1 MGRSNGIS
9 GFLSLLRAGSA
20 ATAFG
25 AAILS
30 CSDSATAPSALSTR
44 DPALDG
50 VKVVVVHIPD
60 SLKFSRLL
68 AGGNK
73 VPGATSF
80 SHGVTVAANVSVAP
94 STAAASVS
102 AAPSA
107 YTVSTVPF
115 TPEPSPSNVLIST
128 QPGNPAIDCG
138 ECVAFHVP
146 IGFPFTFYG
155 NTYSEIQVSSNGLT
169 GFGSALGTEALP
181 QDGCCSGWGI
191 PSNDPNAM
199 YNNIIAL
206 AWTDWTP
213 SASTPVT
220 VETQGTAPNRK
231 FVLQWN
237 NVPEY
242 IPGTG
247 RLTAQL
253 VLSEGSSDITMYTTS
268 MNVTNQWHMVTQG
281 IQNAT
286 GSEAEYLPPVNAADP
301 GRVQTQ
307 FSLSNDAIRFRI
319 NRNPITITAPPN
331 LQLGTNAGVCFATVA
346 LTQPTVAGG
355 GAGLVVAGQ
364 RNDKLALNADYPKG
378 VTTITWTATD
388 AAGTTEFATQTVTV
402 ADHEPPHITLPPNV
416 VVPNDPGLATAV
428 VNVGVAQVDDN
439 CPNFSISSPA
449 NGVYPVGTTS
459 VVWTATD
466 AAGNTSTA
474 TQLVTVKDV
483 EAPTI
488 SLPASGL
495 TVNATSPAGA
505 VVSFASYAHDNVGVA
520 SFSCTRVS
528 GTTFPIGRT
537 TVSCSAVDA
546 AGNSSAPATIS
557 VTVLGA
563 AQQLVNLME
572 SIKGLLPIGAGESD
586 DHGGN
591 VDRGN
596 NVDHGDNSDHRG
608 DPRSGPHGDQVFSA
622 LSSGLGNS
630 RSTRGACPALN
641 VIAALVRAKTSAVIP
656 AAKSAQILADVAR
669 IKNVIPCR

>member
-9 GFLSLLRAGSA
+9 GFFSLLRAGSA
-20 ATAFG
+20 TITFA

-30 CSDSATAPSALSTR
+30 CSDSATAPSSALSTR

-50 VKVVVVHIPD
+50 VKVVVVHVPD

-138 ECVAFHVP
+138 DCVAFHVP

-169 GFGSALGTEALP
+169 GFGSALGTEAAP

-199 YNNIIAL
+199 YNNIIAP

-213 SASTPVT
+213 SASAPVT

-268 MNVTNQWHMVTQG
+268 MNVTNQWHLVTQG

-286 GSEAEYLPPVNAADP
+286 GSEAEYFPDVVS
-301 GRVQTQ
+301 RVQSQ

-364 RNDKLALNADYPKG
+364 RNDRLALNADYPKG

-439 CPNFSISSPA
+439 CPNFSISNPA
-449 NGVYPVGTTS
+449 NGVYPVGTTQI
-459 VVWTATD
+459 VWTATD
-466 AAGNTSTA
+466 ESGNTSTA

-488 SLPASGL
+488 TLPASGL

-505 VVSFASYAHDNVGVA
+505 LVSFAAFGHDNVGVT

-528 GTTFPIGRT
+528 GTWFPIGRT
-537 TVSCSAVDA
+537 LVSCSAVDA
-546 AGNSSAPATIS
+546 AGNRSAPASIS
-557 VTVLGA
+557 VTVLSA

-572 SIKGLLPIGAGESD
+572 SIKGLLPIGVGESD
-586 DHGGN
+586 DHRSSDDQ
-591 VDRGN
+591 VE
-596 NVDHGDNSDHRG
+596 NSDHRG
-608 DPRSGPHGDQVFSA
+608 DPRSGPHGDQLFSA
-622 LSSGLGNS
+622 LSSGRGNS
-630 RSTRGACPALN
+630 RSARGACPALN
-641 VIAALVRAKTSAVIP
+641 VIAALVRAKTSAIP
-656 AAKSAQILADVAR
+656 AANSAQILADVAR

>member
-1 MGRSNGIS
+1 MGRSTGIS

-20 ATAFG
+20 AITLS

-30 CSDSATAPSALSTR
+30 CSDSATAPSSALSTR

-50 VKVVVVHIPD
+50 VKVVVVHVPD
-60 SLKFSRLL
+60 AVKNPWLQAPATNKMLGALHTSRDVT
-68 AGGNK
+68 AA
-73 VPGATSF
+73 PGA
-80 SHGVTVAANVSVAP
+80 AAAP
-94 STAAASVS
+94 ST
-102 AAPSA
+102 
-107 YTVSTVPF
+107 YTVSTVAF
-115 TPEPSPSNVLIST
+115 NPEPSPSNVLIST
-128 QPGNPAIDCG
+128 QPGDPTVDCG
-138 ECVAFHVP
+138 DCVAFHVP
-146 IGFPFTFYG
+146 IGFAFTFYG
-155 NTYSEIQVSSNGLT
+155 NSYTELDVSSNGLI
-169 GFGSALGTEALP
+169 GLGSALGTEALP

-191 PSNDPNAM
+191 PSNDPTAM

-213 SASTPVT
+213 SALAPVT

-247 RLTAQL
+247 HVTAQL

-281 IQNAT
+281 IQNAD
-286 GSEAEYLPPVNAADP
+286 GSEAEYLPPLDAADP

-307 FSLSNDAIRFRI
+307 FTLSNDAIRFRI
-319 NRNPITITAPPN
+319 RPTGNPITIVAPPS
-331 LQLGTNAGVCFATVA
+331 LQLGTNAGACFATVA
-346 LTQPTVAGG
+346 LTQPTVSGG
-355 GAGLVVAGQ
+355 GAGLTVAGH
-364 RNDKLALNADYPKG
+364 RSDGLALDAGFPKG
-378 VTTITWTATD
+378 ATTITWTATD
-388 AAGTTEFATQTVTV
+388 AVGTTEFATQSVTV
-402 ADHEPPHITLPPNV
+402 ADHEAPHITLPANV
-416 VVPNDPGLATAV
+416 VVGNDPGLATAV
-428 VNVGVAQVDDN
+428 VNVGVAQVEDN
-439 CPNFSISSPA
+439 CPNFSISAPA
-449 NGVYPVGTTS
+449 NGVYPVGITQ

-466 AAGNTSTA
+466 ESGNTSSA

-488 SLPASGL
+488 DLPSSGL

-505 VVSFASYAHDNVGVA
+505 VVSFASFGHDNVGVT
-520 SFSCTRVS
+520 SFSCTRIS
-528 GTTFPIGRT
+528 GTRFPIGRT
-537 TVSCSAVDA
+537 SVSCSAVDA
-546 AGNSSAPATIS
+546 AGNMSAPALFS

-572 SIKGLLPIGAGESD
+572 SINGLLPIGAGESD
-586 DHGGN
+586 DHQGN
-591 VDRGN
+591 DGHGN
-596 NVDHGDNSDHRG
+596 NDDHR
-608 DPRSGPHGDQVFSA
+608 SYQHAGPHGDQIYSA

-641 VIAALVRAKTSAVIP
+641 VIAALVRAKTPAVIP